1 MTSKHSNWPLA
12 AMAGLM
18 LNSAVVFAE
27 PISPACWVDQVP
39 QQLIDVDGSGAIQGA
54 WAVPSGLLMPRL
66 ERAKAPQGILL
77 AGYDVL
83 SARRICADIQAA
95 GLSQAKL
102 VFGGRE
108 RLLALQG
115 APAWDWLLVSTDKLA
130 ANLLSGE
137 LSGLFIGKGKTV
149 VGQGLEKSS
158 LTEPSDVA
166 ARLIDGQ
173 QQRFAP
179 VVLFVSAEHQ
189 QKFFDFFSNN
199 PLPGVFLSFDEAES
213 VRDVL
218 NKYAS
223 VSTDDQA
230 RQLNYYCD

>member
-1 MTSKHSNWPLA
+1 MTLKRSNWQLA
-12 AMAGLM
+12 VFVALM
-18 LNSAVVFAE
+18 LGSTVVFAE
-27 PISPACWVDQVP
+27 PISSACWVDKLP
-39 QQLIDVDGSGAIQGA
+39 QQLIDVDGNGAIQGA
-54 WAVPSGLLMPRL
+54 WAVPSGLLLARL
-66 ERAKAPQGILL
+66 ERAKAPQGVLL

-83 SARRICADIQAA
+83 SAQRICADIQA
-95 GLSQAKL
+95 GNISQAQL

-108 RLLALQG
+108 RLMAQQG
-115 APAWDWLLVSTDKLA
+115 APAWNWLLVSTDKLV

-137 LSGLFIGKGKTV
+137 LSGLFIGKGKAV
-149 VGQGLEKSS
+149 VGEGLKRSS
-158 LTEPSDVA
+158 LTDPAEVA
-166 ARLIDGQ
+166 VRLIDEQ
-173 QQRFAP
+173 QQRFEP
-179 VVLFVSAEHQ
+179 VVLFVAVQYQ
-189 QKFFDFFSNN
+189 QQFFEFFSNN